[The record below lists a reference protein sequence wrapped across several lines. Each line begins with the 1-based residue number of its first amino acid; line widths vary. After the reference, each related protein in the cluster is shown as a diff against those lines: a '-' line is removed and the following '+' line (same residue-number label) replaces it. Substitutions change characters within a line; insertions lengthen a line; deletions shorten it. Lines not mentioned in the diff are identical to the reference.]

1 MHKLLLMSKRES
13 NKRALAK
20 QTLSSWHE
28 FRLAM
33 IDHREKSGMTQREVA
48 ERLGIT
54 QSAVSQFESFG
65 GNPRLMT
72 IVAYA
77 QALGISIK
85 FSAVDD

>member
-1 MHKLLLMSKRES
+1 MHKLLLMSKKETNQRM
-13 NKRALAK
+13 LAK

-33 IDHREKSGMTQREVA
+33 IDHREKSGMTQQEVA

-72 IVAYA
+72 IVSYA
-77 QALGISIK
+77 QALGISIR
-85 FSAVDD
+85 FTVVIE